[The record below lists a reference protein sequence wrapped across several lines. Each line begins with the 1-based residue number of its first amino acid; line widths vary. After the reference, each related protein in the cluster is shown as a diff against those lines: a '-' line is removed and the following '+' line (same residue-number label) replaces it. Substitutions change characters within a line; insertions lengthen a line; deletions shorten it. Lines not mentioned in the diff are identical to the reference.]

1 MRRILIVAILIFI
14 LLGLFLFLNKK
25 SFFLDSSYTYF
36 NKDIVL
42 KKTDIVFKKKILPQI
57 GTSKIVVTLVG
68 NIEPS
73 LFVENNNEILGGIGE
88 LLRKDDI
95 TIANAVGLFNEDSSK
110 NIFYK
115 GIDAFSLAGVEFI
128 NNTNEDILKSL
139 NILNM
144 AKIPYLGI
152 GSSVKEAQS
161 LHVYEKGNISVGFLS
176 FSDITDF
183 DLQASELF
191 PNINRVRR
199 SDFFDSIKKAK
210 DFSKNLVVILHAKD
224 SEEKHTYRNE
234 LLSREIIDIGADM
247 VVVVGPKNIFDI
259 EEYHGKYIVYS
270 LGNFLVKNKEESGAK
285 GLAVQLQVD
294 EGGLSVKNEYFVSHN
309 PKPEVDKFFLI
320 ETRNSESIESSYMR
334 ILGDRKYV
342 YKNLSIYE
350 KSNTKKGKVAITI
363 DDGYDIENVQKAIE
377 IFDETNTVATFF
389 PIGEQLALYPS
400 VWKKAVDVGIEF
412 GNHTKK
418 HPWITHLSANDF
430 KKELEDWDSAFSL
443 VSKNETVRFFRPPYK
458 DGFTADSWL
467 PNTHVDILKNKELDI
482 ALWSIDSYKDE
493 YLLNEDP
500 SFEETVEAILL
511 NVKDGDIILI
521 HFDDRDIEALPYI
534 ISKIKE
540 KGLEP
545 VTLSELLSF

>member
-1 MRRILIVAILIFI
+1 VRRILIVAILIFI

-270 LGNFLVKNKEESGAK
+270 LGNFLVKNKEESWAK